1 MELWLI
7 WLILGFV
14 LVTIE
19 LATGTFYL
27 LVLGL
32 GAFAGAL
39 ATWAGAN
46 VLLQAVIAAVI
57 SLLGAW
63 AVHHWHARN
72 RGTAAEAMAGN
83 FLDRGQPVV
92 LESWV
97 DERHGLA
104 RVKYRGASW
113 DARVAAPAAQLAL
126 GSTLYIEGQEGS
138 MLLAAVLPPVAT

>member
-1 MELWLI
+1 MEIWLI
-7 WLILGFV
+7 WLVLGFV

-46 VLLQAVIAAVI
+46 VLVQAVVAAVI

-72 RGTAAEAMAGN
+72 RGTDAEAQASN

-104 RVKYRGASW
+104 RVKYRGTSW
-113 DARVAAPAAQLAL
+113 DARVIDPSALPAL

-138 MLLAAVLPPVAT
+138 MLVAAALPPAAR

>member
-7 WLILGFV
+7 WLVLGFV

-46 VLLQAVIAAVI
+46 VLVQAVVAAVVAI
-57 SLLGAW
+57 LGAW

-72 RGTAAEAMAGN
+72 RGSGADALPGN

-97 DERHGLA
+97 DERTGLA

-113 DARVAAPAAQLAL
+113 DAKVVDPATRPLL
-126 GSTLYIEGQEGS
+126 GTTLYIEGQEGN
-138 MLLAAVLPPVAT
+138 MLLAVPMPPAAH

>member
-46 VLLQAVIAAVI
+46 VLVQSVVAAVV
-57 SLLGAW
+57 
-63 AVHHWHARN
+63 AVRAR
-72 RGTAAEAMAGN
+72 
-83 FLDRGQPVV
+83 QVV
-92 LESWV
+92 
-97 DERHGLA
+97 
-104 RVKYRGASW
+104 
-113 DARVAAPAAQLAL
+113 
-126 GSTLYIEGQEGS
+126 
-138 MLLAAVLPPVAT
+138 